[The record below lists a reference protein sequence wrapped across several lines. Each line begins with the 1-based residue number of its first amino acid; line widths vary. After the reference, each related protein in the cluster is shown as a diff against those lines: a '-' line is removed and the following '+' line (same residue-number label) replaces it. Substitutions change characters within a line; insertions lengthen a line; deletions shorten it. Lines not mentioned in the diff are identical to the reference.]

1 MGQVLGNTSASGG
14 TDAPAIASA
23 YNDWLDG
30 ALKRVQDA
38 TKAYQ
43 EEKDAEGNVSRSSTY
58 TLYIDGWDTGAYY
71 RLFNSQY
78 TTRQGYGCAYVNN
91 SGTESCQGIAR
102 FLSYANIVD
111 TASLYGITPKT
122 QYLTP
127 LISDYRTMEVTGSMA
142 YGVYPNGQ
150 KLLEYNNISLGT
162 PYFPAIIVPDASVKA
177 AIEANDL
184 WAVYPHINTG
194 NGDFNSDGFL
204 DEDGHIVRTQ
214 VSANYEIKVNPRGLV
229 SSWTQGG
236 PEGIL
241 ESLWAAHSF
250 YGAISQ
256 EELAGYVKDL
266 YSNFYG
272 LALSDADVQT
282 ILAGG

>member
-1 MGQVLGNTSASGG
+1 MPETPSCPCITRAGEQLTFDLSDVDTETAGGAYIFSSWQDGARVTVLADLYSAIAYFGEDLDLIGEEYIIWVRTAQMVLERDDTSALGYRLVSL
-14 TDAPAIASA
+14 TSYP
-23 YNDWLDG
+23 DWLDG

-162 PYFPAIIVPDASVKA
+162 PYFPAIIVPDASV
-177 AIEANDL
+177 
-184 WAVYPHINTG
+184 
-194 NGDFNSDGFL
+194 
-204 DEDGHIVRTQ
+204 
-214 VSANYEIKVNPRGLV
+214 
-229 SSWTQGG
+229 
-236 PEGIL
+236 
-241 ESLWAAHSF
+241 
-250 YGAISQ
+250 
-256 EELAGYVKDL
+256 
-266 YSNFYG
+266 
-272 LALSDADVQT
+272 
-282 ILAGG
+282 